1 MIDQTLHL
9 LTLYIMW
16 KARGL
21 TSASDPTPE
30 ELRYREELKEH
41 RDALVEKLLGFVVG
55 TQSNT
60 ADGVRRAV
68 SQTISLR
75 TLGHAYQLEK

>member
-1 MIDQTLHL
+1 MIDQALHL
-9 LTLYIMW
+9 LTLYIIW

-21 TSASDPTPE
+21 TSATDPSPD
-30 ELRYREELKEH
+30 ELRYREKTKEH
-41 RDALVEKLLGFVVG
+41 RDLLVERLLEFVAG

-68 SQTISLR
+68 SELPSV
-75 TLGHAYQLEK
+75 